1 MQPSSLYPQDFILYI
16 NSKEAPF
23 EAYQDLLKKCGGKT
37 ITDLFKA
44 VMALVDNEEA
54 PDELERIRAGLIFMD
69 DKVPEIVD
77 HECYRI
83 EKAVWQL
90 IPTAW
95 SQDPV
100 QSFQSSLREM
110 AKEIEDKILSKL
122 DEKYAQQNE
131 LKKKIMENVS
141 KVRESRLQ
149 EHPNVATLLAEKNF
163 CMDAI
168 SMILRL
174 SNSGKR
180 ERSQA
185 IGAIVQDFR
194 KLIADH
200 GFHIGS
206 KLDGFKQPYVGGDQ
220 ELDIIEAAML
230 AGADYLYLFVLH
242 IEKFS
247 NEDGTELP
255 GEDEYYFMN
264 IFNALKVLTGV
275 SSL

>member
-1 MQPSSLYPQDFILYI
+1 MGGLVQEMQPSSLYPQDFILYI
-16 NSKEAPF
+16 NSKQASF
-23 EAYQDLLKKCGGKT
+23 EAYQDLLTKCGGTK

-44 VMALVDNEEA
+44 VVALVENEEA

-69 DKVPEIVD
+69 DKVPEIVE

-83 EKAVWQL
+83 EKAVRQL

-95 SQDPV
+95 SEDPV
-100 QSFQSSLREM
+100 QACQSNLREM

-122 DEKYAQQNE
+122 DEKYALQNE
-131 LKKKIMENVS
+131 LKKKVIENVS

-149 EHPNVATLLAEKNF
+149 EHPNIATLLAEQNF
-163 CMDAI
+163 CTDAI
-168 SMILRL
+168 AMLLRL

-180 ERSQA
+180 EHSQA
-185 IGAIVQDFR
+185 IGSIVQDFR

-206 KLDGFKQPYVGGDQ
+206 RVDGLKQPYVGGDQ

-242 IEKFS
+242 IEKIS
-247 NEDGTELP
+247 KEDGTELP
-255 GEDEYYFMN
+255 GEDEYYFMCPSHDL
-264 IFNALKVLTGV
+264 I
-275 SSL
+275 